1 MTEVAMQLALI
12 EAPTV
17 LFPGIDEVLPE
28 GEEKN
33 SGTCCK
39 VYQVQRLLGLKVG
52 SKEGVGEWSTTAQA
66 VFEWKLGNVGVR
78 IPDRK
83 TFLKENAKLSG
94 VKKGPGIHLEGEGEA
109 SSSSDRPVPMQVDNA
124 ALTRAAGDDDAGDDD
139 NDSEDDHDAPLDEFV
154 KWMVQNRNAS
164 KEEIR
169 AKCLE
174 TVWQDDNTVTYHVQI
189 GDNPEEIVTKDDR
202 EWIDKK
208 YHNKVEQDYSEKVE
222 DLRCMLER
230 RGVDILAG
238 YGIDHDREDTK
249 VRVAAE
255 TLARAKAK
263 AKP

>member
-1 MTEVAMQLALI
+1 MTEVAIQLALI

-17 LFPGIDEVLPE
+17 LFPGIDEVLRE
-28 GEEKN
+28 GAEKN

-78 IPDRK
+78 LPDRK
-83 TFLKENAKLSG
+83 TFLKENAK

-109 SSSSDRPVPMQVDNA
+109 SSSSDRPVPMQADNA

-139 NDSEDDHDAPLDEFV
+139 NDSEDDQDAPLDEFV

-169 AKCLE
+169 AKCFE
-174 TVWQDDNTVTYHVQI
+174 TVWQDDNTVLYHVDV
-189 GDNPEEIVTKDDR
+189 GNMAEEIITRDDR

-208 YHNKVEQDYSEKVE
+208 YHYKVVHDYSEKVGH
-222 DLRCMLER
+222 LRCMLEL
-230 RGVDILAG
+230 RGVDIRAG
-238 YGIDHDREDTK
+238 YGIDYDPLDAQVRE
-249 VRVAAE
+249 AFQ

-263 AKP
+263 AKPRD